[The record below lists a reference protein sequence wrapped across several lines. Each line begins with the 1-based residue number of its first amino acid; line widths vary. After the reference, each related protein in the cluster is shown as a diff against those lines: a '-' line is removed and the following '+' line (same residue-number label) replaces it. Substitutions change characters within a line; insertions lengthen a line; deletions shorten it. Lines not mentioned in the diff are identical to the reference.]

1 MARRLKQGAIHS
13 LRFLSR
19 RYMAK
24 LQHRRLLTHMNKLL
38 FILTLALFTL
48 TVTAQNVKESYH
60 PKDPF
65 EQRTDTVISETSIHW
80 IYRTIPNKFITREYQ
95 DGSKL
100 YKYNYHDTEL
110 KVGFPNVDLTF
121 NKMNFQDSIG
131 FDPEVFRMRFLKLEN
146 FDERTSELQFFLTI
160 SKPDTDW
167 TYPIY
172 LYVNLTGT
180 SRFELP
186 TFDDDY

>member
-1 MARRLKQGAIHS
+1 MN
-13 LRFLSR
+13 
-19 RYMAK
+19 
-24 LQHRRLLTHMNKLL
+24 RLL
-38 FILTLALFTL
+38 ILFTL
-48 TVTAQNVKESYH
+48 SFSALTVNAQKVKESFH
-60 PKDPF
+60 PKELF
-65 EQRTDTVISETSIHW
+65 EQRTDTVISGTNVQW
-80 IYRTIPNKFITREYQ
+80 MYRSIPNEFVIQEYQ
-95 DGSKL
+95 DGDKL
-100 YKYNYHDTEL
+100 YKYNYRETEL
-110 KVGFPNVDLTF
+110 TIGISNTDLTF

-131 FDPEVFRMRFLKLEN
+131 FDPEIFRMRFLRFVN

-172 LYVNLTGT
+172 LYVNLNGN

>member
-1 MARRLKQGAIHS
+1 
-13 LRFLSR
+13 
-19 RYMAK
+19 
-24 LQHRRLLTHMNKLL
+24 MNKFL
-38 FILTLALFTL
+38 FILTLTLFSL
-48 TVTAQNVKESYH
+48 TANAQNVKVSYH

-65 EQRTDTVISETSIHW
+65 EQRTDTVISESNIHW
-80 IYRTIPNKFITREYQ
+80 IYRAIPNEFVTQKYQ
-95 DGSKL
+95 DGNKL
-100 YKYNYHDTEL
+100 FKYNFRDTEL
-110 KVGFPNVDLTF
+110 KIGIPNFGLTF

-131 FDPEVFRMRFLKLEN
+131 FDPEVFRMRFLRLEN

-172 LYVNLTGT
+172 LFVNLNGS